1 MVLESR
7 EKDWLAL
14 SLVAG
19 VGTQTLQKLSETFG
33 GLSQIWQKN
42 PLINSNNWASEK
54 MSLSDYRKQW
64 MFEVSRWKK
73 S

>member
-1 MVLESR
+1 MVLESP

-19 VGTQTLQKLSETFG
+19 VGTQALQKLSETFG
-33 GLSQIWQKN
+33 GLSKIWQN
-42 PLINSNNWASEK
+42 PLINSNNWAYEK
-54 MSLSDYRKQW
+54 MSLIDYRKQW

-73 S
+73 G

>member
-1 MVLESR
+1 MVLESP

-33 GLSQIWQKN
+33 GLSKIWQN

-54 MSLSDYRKQW
+54 MSLSDCQKQW
-64 MFEVSRWKK
+64 KLAVFRWKK
-73 S
+73 G

>member
-1 MVLESR
+1 MVLESP

-19 VGTQTLQKLSETFG
+19 VGTQTLQKLQRPLVVSPKFG
-33 GLSQIWQKN
+33 KN

-54 MSLSDYRKQW
+54 MSLSDYQKQW

-73 S
+73 G